1 MKGICFGWASIQE
14 DHLLLRIL
22 LMKNISH
29 GIRITSNKGEEHL
42 ENISEETQL

>member
-1 MKGICFGWASIQE
+1 MKGICSLWANIQG
-14 DHLLLRIL
+14 DHLLLRII
-22 LMKNISH
+22 LMKNIFH